1 MDDAAKRKCEE
12 FLQRFDPDALYEG
25 KTLSWLDEMRNNL
38 RRIKGLAEWAPDDYD
53 FVFKIYRHVA
63 FFDEQ
68 LPGPSTEDT
77 YTDAEQ
83 RPLKKRLK
91 AELPVPTPE
100 VVCDLAEWFEHRE
113 VNGPDCVLSRP
124 PQSVQGYLEDC
135 VKFGEASFS
144 NSDSDSDSSDYPN
157 SSLRWTIRRRKRE
170 RERVGA

>member
-1 MDDAAKRKCEE
+1 MDDTAKRKCKE

-25 KTLSWLDEMRNNL
+25 KTTGKTALWLDDVRNNL

-63 FFDEQ
+63 FFDNEQ
-68 LPGPSTEDT
+68 
-77 YTDAEQ
+77 Q
-83 RPLKKRLK
+83 PLKKRLK

-124 PQSVQGYLEDC
+124 PQSVQGFLEDC
-135 VKFGEASFS
+135 VKFGKASFS
-144 NSDSDSDSSDYPN
+144 NSDSDSD
-157 SSLRWTIRRRKRE
+157 
-170 RERVGA
+170 